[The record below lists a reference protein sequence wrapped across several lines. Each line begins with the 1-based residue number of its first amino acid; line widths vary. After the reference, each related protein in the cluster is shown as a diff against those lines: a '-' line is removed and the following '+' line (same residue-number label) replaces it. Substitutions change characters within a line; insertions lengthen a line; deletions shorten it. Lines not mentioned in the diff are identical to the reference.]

1 MLEQNTHRLAMTILG
16 IIVLAMII
24 GGLFVAGFNPNDNA
38 DDDSSF
44 FNQTSFGI
52 VEQNENR
59 TPKY

>member
-16 IIVLAMII
+16 IVVLAMVV
-24 GGLFVAGFNPNDNA
+24 GGLYVAGFNPNANA
-38 DDDSSF
+38 KDDTSLF
-44 FNQTSFGI
+44 HQTSFSI